1 MIHSDRIAHA
11 LAYAAKHGAVRARH
25 GGGTTWPTRPASVAV
40 LLARY
45 GCDEQT
51 IIAGIL
57 AALLNDLPPERRTE
71 FDPRVAAKFGEL
83 VMDTVRPAL
92 EPKLDARGKE
102 RTWEACR
109 MEFLTV
115 MSYADQRVL
124 EVCAVD
130 AIHQCGGILTDL
142 RRLGVEYLGSYAPG
156 GATAVLRW
164 FEELVST
171 FERHPK
177 GPRAAILHDL
187 RDLTRRLADGVA
199 NPG

>member
-11 LAYAAKHGAVRARH
+11 LAYAAKHGAVRTRQ
-25 GGGTTWPTRPASVAV
+25 GGGTTWPTRPAAVAV

-45 GCDEQT
+45 GCDENT

-57 AALLNDLPPERRTE
+57 AALLNDLPIERRAD
-71 FDPRVAAKFGEL
+71 FDPRVAGKFGEM

-102 RTWEACR
+102 RSWDACR
-109 MEFLTV
+109 MEYLTV

-124 EVCAVD
+124 EVCAAE
-130 AIHQCGGILTDL
+130 AIHHCGGMLTDL
-142 RRLGVEYLGSYAPG
+142 RRLGVEYLGSDTPG
-156 GATAVLRW
+156 GAAAVVRW
-164 FEELVST
+164 YQELVAT

-177 GPRAAILHDL
+177 GPRAAMMHDL
-187 RDLTRRLADGVA
+187 RDLTSRLAAGVA
-199 NPG
+199 DQG